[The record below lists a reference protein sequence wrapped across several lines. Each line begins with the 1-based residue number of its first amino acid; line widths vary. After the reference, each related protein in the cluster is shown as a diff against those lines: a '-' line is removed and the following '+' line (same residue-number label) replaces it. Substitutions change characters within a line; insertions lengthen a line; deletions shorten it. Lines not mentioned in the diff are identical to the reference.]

1 MDRNVMRETDIRRL
15 QEDVR
20 DGIRMAS
27 SLGLDVSDVELPF
40 AA

>member
-1 MDRNVMRETDIRRL
+1 MRETDIRRL

-27 SLGLDVSDVELPF
+27 SLGLDVSEIELPF
-40 AA
+40 AR

>member
-1 MDRNVMRETDIRRL
+1 MHDTDVRRL
-15 QEDVR
+15 QEDVT

-27 SLGLDVSDVELPF
+27 SLGLDVSEIQVPF